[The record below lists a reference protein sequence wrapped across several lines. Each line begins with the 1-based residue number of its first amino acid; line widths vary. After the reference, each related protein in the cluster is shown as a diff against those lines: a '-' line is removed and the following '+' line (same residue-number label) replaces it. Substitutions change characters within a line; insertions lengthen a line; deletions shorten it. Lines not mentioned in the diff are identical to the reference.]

1 MGNTAHKDSL
11 FNFSKNS
18 SNVSFTL
25 NNNSILIPFISK
37 SINEILVDNL
47 NKSTNLTSQIP
58 YHIPLTNSSILPQ
71 QLKYSQMTTDIT
83 DLNIKGG
90 VLPETEKDISIYEE
104 ILEKYSLSLTSS
116 NYNNGIYNKKVS
128 RESSS
133 NSSFNANTSLNSLS
147 SIHNSGGTGSRPDSA
162 NELIYTSY
170 STTIKGD
177 SNKISPSTSTK
188 QIRTIKIGRKEGF
201 TLAGSKEKNEPR
213 SNNTNKNKTVIEI
226 SRTTSYKKKAI
237 SPPRSKKS
245 MGHVNILP
253 FQKKENL
260 NNLSMDNTCKL
271 NTSVYQEKKS
281 TTVGTIKK
289 EEPKKNKNF
298 IPIEVVPKKALSPQ
312 GRVTMG
318 KVSNVSNNSSAFVG
332 YYNLPKSLSP
342 TQSASTN
349 YSTVS
354 SAIGNNG
361 NTNPKQKD
369 GGGSYVNLIR
379 KRKEKESGA
388 GRGNLSLDN
397 IKTKSKS
404 KSKSKEKSKSKQK
417 EKEKEQSK
425 EKKNISLIENRNE
438 NNTEAT
444 QKGRKSKPKMIFAL
458 DLSNLDED
466 EGNESFEKNKPKRQ
480 KTVQIK
486 KNKDVFP
493 VFEKQHITSK
503 KIMNGITVKI
513 EKGANSQSPPQK
525 VYKNSEKLEKLKNLK
540 KMNKQ
545 KEKISL
551 PNNPNN
557 YSVFNDIDNHRFQ
570 SASLNQIYN
579 SMSKNQIDRKYTSNT
594 YTNNI
599 EDEQNQNLDVINEE
613 DNRSRSNSKDPPSG
627 SSTSRFS
634 FNKKSTPKFEK
645 NDTDTASITSQQR
658 KINFKITTKID
669 ENEFNDVDFLN

>member
-11 FNFSKNS
+11 FNFNKNS

-37 SINEILVDNL
+37 SINEILVNNL
-47 NKSTNLTSQIP
+47 NKSTNLSSQIP

-71 QLKYSQMTTDIT
+71 QLKYSQMATDIA
-83 DLNIKGG
+83 DSNIKGG
-90 VLPETEKDISIYEE
+90 VLPETEKDITIYEE

-147 SIHNSGGTGSRPDSA
+147 SIHNSGGAGSRPDSA
-162 NELIYTSY
+162 NELIYTSH

-177 SNKISPSTSTK
+177 SNKISPNTSTK
-188 QIRTIKIGRKEGF
+188 QVRTIKIGRKEGF
-201 TLAGSKEKNEPR
+201 TLAGSKEKNEPHA
-213 SNNTNKNKTVIEI
+213 NNSNKNKNVIEI
-226 SRTTSYKKKAI
+226 PRTTSYKKKAI
-237 SPPRSKKS
+237 SPPRNKKS
-245 MGHVNILP
+245 IGNVNIVP
-253 FQKKENL
+253 FQKKENP

-281 TTVGTIKK
+281 TIVGTIKK

-298 IPIEVVPKKALSPQ
+298 IPIEVVPKKALSPP

-318 KVSNVSNNSSAFVG
+318 KVSNVSNNSNAFIG

-354 SAIGNNG
+354 SVIGNNG
-361 NTNPKQKD
+361 NTNPKPKD

-379 KRKEKESGA
+379 KRKERESVV

-404 KSKSKEKSKSKQK
+404 KSKSKEKSKSKSK
-417 EKEKEQSK
+417 EKEKSK
-425 EKKNISLIENRNE
+425 EKKSLIEDKNE
-438 NNTEAT
+438 NNIEDT

-466 EGNESFEKNKPKRQ
+466 EGNESFERNKPKKQ

-486 KNKDVFP
+486 RNKDFSP
-493 VFEKQHITSK
+493 EIEKQDTTSK
-503 KIMNGITVKI
+503 KIMNRIVVKI
-513 EKGANSQSPPQK
+513 EKGSNSQSPPQK
-525 VYKNSEKLEKLKNLK
+525 VYKNIEKLEKLKNLK
-540 KMNKQ
+540 KTHKQ
-545 KEKISL
+545 QEKISL

-557 YSVFNDIDNHRFQ
+557 YSVFNDLDNHRFQ

-579 SMSKNQIDRKYTSNT
+579 SMSKNQIEHKYTSNT

-613 DNRSRSNSKDPPSG
+613 DNRSRSNSKDTPSG
-627 SSTSRFS
+627 NSTSRFS

-645 NDTDTASITSQQR
+645 NDTDTASITSQPR